1 MKKGLLFIATLFSG
15 FGFAQDCSELFI
27 SEYVEGWSNNKA
39 LEIYNPTANPINLN
53 QYFVARYNNGSTA
66 STSGATASIAIQL
79 TGTIAPYSTYVAV
92 LDKRD
97 ANQPCP
103 GQECAVWDS
112 LQAKADGFYCPV
124 YNQSYAFYWNGN
136 DAVVLAKGNV
146 NNIEAGIAVDIFG
159 KIGEDPGTGW
169 STSFPYTGAGVI
181 VTEDHSMLRKAS
193 VLKGVTNPLIS
204 FFNPM
209 TEYDT
214 IPPVVVRL
222 DSNGDTL
229 LGSSGNPIL
238 DGNWNSLG
246 VHNCNCAPA
255 SIATVANKEEVKL
268 FPNPSN
274 GIVYIKNT
282 EEIVLV
288 EVFNALGQ
296 RVIELKNSSKTLLS
310 IDLENNKGVYFV
322 KLTDKNG
329 LSQSKRVV
337 IK

>member
-53 QYFVARYNNGSTA
+53 QYFVARYAN
-66 STSGATASIAIQL
+66 GATSATTSNAIQL
-79 TGTIAPYSTYVAV
+79 SGTIAPYSTYVAV

-97 ANQPCP
+97 PNGT
-103 GQECAVWDS
+103 GQEAPIWDS
-112 LQAKADGFYCPV
+112 LEVKADGFYCPV
-124 YNQSYAFYWNGN
+124 YTTSNAFYWNGN
-136 DAVVLAKGNV
+136 DAVVLAKGTTS
-146 NNIEAGIAVDIFG
+146 NIPASIAVDIFG

-181 VTEDHSMLRKAS
+181 VTEDHSMLRKAT

-209 TEYDT
+209 IEYDT
-214 IPPVVVRL
+214 IPAVVVRL

-229 LGSSGNPIL
+229 FGSSGNPIL

-255 SIATVANKEEVKL
+255 SVSTIANKEEVKL

-310 IDLENNKGVYFV
+310 LDLENNKGVYFV